1 MFDVVTLLDDNE
13 HEFISE
19 ALEESEVLIAHVREL
34 IETNPAFNRFFFLY
48 LGRQRAQ
55 DRLS

>member
-34 IETNPAFNRFFFLY
+34 IETNPAFNRFFFP
-48 LGRQRAQ
+48 
-55 DRLS
+55 